1 MGRRRAARSGRNC
14 GVQERWLRPVRRRW
28 RPGEAVRWLL
38 VAACGAAGFGVAFVI
53 GHDDDPY
60 EPSDWLLVVLVAVGI
75 AALVL
80 GPLAVRLV
88 RRRRGRR

>member
-1 MGRRRAARSGRNC
+1 M
-14 GVQERWLRPVRRRW
+14 RRRW

-38 VAACGAAGFGVAFVI
+38 VAACGALGFGVAFVI

-60 EPSDWLLVVLVAVGI
+60 QPSDWLLVALVGAGI

-88 RRRRGRR
+88 RRRRRGRR